1 MSRTRVAITAA
12 VAVALIAVS
21 AAMPAAASQGS
32 IPEEVA
38 SYAAAPNGLIAALDD
53 VIGVDASGQGIDFR
67 EGTEVGALNRVFGF
81 TEAWLDGRPSDP
93 AVELRNEW
101 AAPITIAGTPVG
113 VAIIWINP
121 SSVQPELADFV
132 QGAAMTS
139 VMPGVAADAYLVHDE
154 PREAWFAV
162 VGAELDVIAPGTSGV
177 GASSSLEAYQSV
189 VAGRASRDEPASDV
203 SSVVVPAA
211 IVIAAIVLVITV
223 VLGPALRKRYLRRP

>member
-1 MSRTRVAITAA
+1 MSSTRVSIIAA
-12 VAVALIAVS
+12 VAVALVAVS

-38 SYAAAPNGLIAALDD
+38 SYASAPTGLIAALDD
-53 VIGVDASGQGIDFR
+53 VVGVDASGQGIEFR

-121 SSVQPELADFV
+121 GSVQPELADFV
-132 QGAAMTS
+132 QDAGMTS
-139 VMPGVAADAYLVHDE
+139 AMPGVTADAYLVHDE
-154 PREAWFAV
+154 PRGAWFAL
-162 VGAELDVIAPGTSGV
+162 VGTELDVVAPGTSGV
-177 GASSSLEAYQSV
+177 RVSSPLKAYQSV
-189 VAGRASRDEPASDV
+189 VARQASPDERASDV

-211 IVIAAIVLVITV
+211 IILGAIVLVIAV
-223 VLGPALRKRYLRRP
+223 VLGPALRKRYARRP